1 MFKFRLQRIL
11 ELREQAEQAKA
22 RALASAQ
29 DAAEVARRERDALAS
44 LHQTSRAELDAATT
58 SERRI
63 GHLQQLGFVLKS
75 LDERLASAGDS
86 VRAADE
92 VVAGA
97 QKLLEDAAR
106 DRRVLD
112 RLKGRHTDQW
122 RAEEAHRDR
131 VGMDEIAITRFARQA
146 DLAADSTSASV
157 NSGSTSQ
164 TSDQS
169 RELTRNDGS
178 AQ

>member
-29 DAAEVARRERDALAS
+29 DAAETARRDRDALAN
-44 LHQTSRAELDAATT
+44 LHQSSRAELDAAQ
-58 SERRI
+58 SAEPRV
-63 GHLQQLGFVLKS
+63 GHLQQLGYVLQS
-75 LDERLASAGDS
+75 LDARLESAGDS

-92 VVAGA
+92 VVEGA
-97 QKLLEDAAR
+97 RKLLDDAAR

-112 RLKGRHTDQW
+112 RLKDRHTDQW
-122 RAEEAHRDR
+122 RIEEAHKDR
-131 VGMDEIAITRFARQA
+131 IGMDEIAISRFARQA
-146 DLAADSTSASV
+146 DASNPSNSTTSSRVAD
-157 NSGSTSQ
+157 G
-164 TSDQS
+164 S
-169 RELTRNDGS
+169 REITRNDGA

>member
-29 DAAEVARRERDALAS
+29 DAAEAARRERDALAD
-44 LHQTSRAELDAATT
+44 LHKSSRAELDAAQNA
-58 SERRI
+58 EPRI
-63 GHLQQLGFVLKS
+63 GHLQQLGFVLQS
-75 LDERLASAGDS
+75 LDARLESAGDS

-92 VVAGA
+92 IVEGA
-97 QKLLEDAAR
+97 RKLLDDAAR

-112 RLKGRHTDQW
+112 RLKDRHTDQW
-122 RAEEAHRDR
+122 RIEEAHKDR
-131 VGMDEIAITRFARQA
+131 VGMDEIAISRFARQA
-146 DLAADSTSASV
+146 DTSSSTA
-157 NSGSTSQ
+157 NSTTS
-164 TSDQS
+164 S
-169 RELTRNDGS
+169 RGTDGAREITRNDGA